1 MKKQI
6 RRILFSIATLMFFIT
21 CVTVNLLPVR
31 AATETNRVPIT
42 CYTIPTGRV
51 KTYNL
56 SNGRYTYTGYIDGST
71 DKCVIRQVRSDGYC
85 KVKYPV
91 SRGYRT
97 AYAKSSNFFSDINFS
112 ARAMQLGTRKTVYRR
127 SNLSQS
133 LGTVYASDN
142 VIVVGTSG
150 NKTQIIYPISGGYKM
165 GWVSGNYSASSLQDA
180 NIADGYYRI
189 ESAVDFNFVLDVY
202 GAYMDDGANIQIYRN
217 LGAKNQIFLVRRQSD
232 GYYTITAVHSGKAL
246 DVAGNGQ
253 SSGTNIMQYQAHGG
267 DNQKWRIVQTSDG
280 RCSFIS
286 KCNGLYLDLEDGRAV
301 GGINIRCW
309 TGNGSNAQKFR
320 LQSTTVDGR
329 YYQQPSQQSSGET
342 YYVTTKAGLNLR
354 SSAPSGE
361 VIITMAYG
369 EAVTVYSVSNGWAY
383 LDYKGKKGYAST
395 TYLSTAKPAS
405 SSNSGTSASRS
416 ITVFSQTDSRW
427 ANVSY
432 GRGPGGSSANV
443 SQAGCG
449 VLAYVNAVYYMTGNF
464 IQPSELAA
472 WSVNHGYRINGVGTS
487 LDLYKAYADACGAAY
502 GFKYAG
508 SANNVRSVRSHL
520 QNGGTA
526 VISVPNHIMA
536 LAAYDNGK
544 YLILDSYKSSNRGT
558 YQTGYRWLTE
568 AEFTGNLA
576 VANIRLLSKR

>member
-6 RRILFSIATLMFFIT
+6 RQILFSLTGFMLFMACI
-21 CVTVNLLPVR
+21 VVNLVPVQ

-51 KTYNL
+51 STYNL
-56 SNGRYTYTGYIDGST
+56 SNGRYTYTGYIDGSV
-71 DKCVIRQVRSDGYC
+71 DRCVIQQVRSDGYC

-97 AYAKSSNFFSDINFS
+97 AYAQSSKFFCNVNFS
-112 ARAMQLGTRKTVYRR
+112 ASTMRLGASKTVYRR

-133 LGTVYASDN
+133 LGTVYGNDN

-150 NKTQIIYPISGGYKM
+150 NKTQIIYPVSGGYKM
-165 GWVSGNYSASSLQDA
+165 GWISGKYNVNNIQDA
-180 NIADGYYRI
+180 GIRDGYYRI
-189 ESAVDFNFVLDVY
+189 ESALDFNFVLDVY

-217 LGAKNQIFLVRRQSD
+217 RGLKNQIFLVRRQSD
-232 GYYTITAVHSGKAL
+232 GYYTITAVHSGKSL

-253 SSGTNIMQYQAHGG
+253 TSGTNIMQYQTHGG
-267 DNQKWRIVQTSDG
+267 DNQKWRIIQTSEG

-286 KCNGLYLDLEDGRAV
+286 KCNGLYLDVEDGRAV
-301 GGINIRCW
+301 GGTNVRCW
-309 TGNGSNAQKFR
+309 SGNGSDAQKFR
-320 LQSTTVDGR
+320 LQSTAVDGK
-329 YYQQPSQQSSGET
+329 YYEEPSQNNNTNEQ
-342 YYVTTKAGLNLR
+342 
-354 SSAPSGE
+354 
-361 VIITMAYG
+361 
-369 EAVTVYSVSNGWAY
+369 
-383 LDYKGKKGYAST
+383 
-395 TYLSTAKPAS
+395 
-405 SSNSGTSASRS
+405 RS

-432 GRGPGGSSANV
+432 GRGPGGRNANI

-449 VLAYVNAVYYMTGNF
+449 ILSYVNAVYYMTGNF

-472 WSVNHGYRINGVGTS
+472 WSVNNGYRINGVGTS
-487 LDLYKAYADACGAAY
+487 LGLYEAYANAYGSAY

-508 SANNVRSVRSHL
+508 SVSRVSDARTHL

-536 LAAYDNGK
+536 LVSYENGR

-568 AEFTGNLA
+568 AEFRGGLA
-576 VANIRLLSKR
+576 VSNVRLLSKR